1 MTHELEICVFS
12 NKVVKSVE
20 LSIGNPRIDT
30 ISGYFSSWI
39 YEEFCWLS
47 EENYAKN
54 ADESR
59 HFERRACLFCTNH
72 TSYLSSG
79 HMTSTS
85 TRLTECS
92 SQPIYYHILSFII
105 YSTSSRICR
114 VLWWGQ
120 KQIPHPRLHSSSTIL
135 HSICAVGA
143 YGVVFYTRG
152 MKLLQEHARH
162 CSLFF
167 RPSKFLDTF
176 DRAHHF

>member
-12 NKVVKSVE
+12 IKVVKSVE
-20 LSIGNPRIDT
+20 LSIGNPRNNT

-47 EENYAKN
+47 EDFFLLIMLTKADILN
-54 ADESR
+54 AEPLCSALTT
-59 HFERRACLFCTNH
+59 HH
-72 TSYLSSG
+72 TSAHWWCLMDDVNV
-79 HMTSTS
+79 H
-85 TRLTECS
+85 
-92 SQPIYYHILSFII
+92 PIDRMLKPTHILSYTVHLQGFA
-105 YSTSSRICR
+105 

-152 MKLLQEHARH
+152 MRLLQEHARH
-162 CSLFF
+162 CSSF
-167 RPSKFLDTF
+167 RPSKFLETF
-176 DRAHHF
+176 DRAHHFW